1 MEREEEEGDQRD
13 GRTDS
18 AMDQFC
24 DRPLCFFAPSPSS
37 PSLSLPLY
45 SPLSLFSSFSIQTAS
60 LARISRSAIY
70 AHTVRSLGGRGKKE
84 GEVGCRWMQEW
95 SDADGG
101 GELEVG
107 RGSFLSNIE

>member
-1 MEREEEEGDQRD
+1 MEREEEEGDQCD
-13 GRTDS
+13 GRTDRVPWINF
-18 AMDQFC
+18 AIGHFAFLL
-24 DRPLCFFAPSPSS
+24 RPHHPL
-37 PSLSLPLY
+37 LSLY
-45 SPLSLFSSFSIQTAS
+45 SSLSLFSSFSIQTAS

-70 AHTVRSLGGRGKKE
+70 AHTARSLGGRGKKE